1 MLGDCTENKPAC
13 RALQIRS
20 RFVLCHLTL
29 TQPLRAAEVCA
40 HRVRAMYSGSSS
52 GCVKARPSLNL
63 VGLLA
68 NVCGLSM
75 FSHQRQGEP
84 PHVAVEPGWRVTVE
98 WHMNRTALAFGIGA
112 SLILAAGTANAAG
125 SCGAEVA
132 ELQQK
137 IGMEQGANATI
148 GATDPGVQQPS
159 PTASAD
165 TSTSTTTSPTSDQVA
180 NTDNSAN
187 ATIGAADPGVQQPA
201 PEANAT
207 TGTSTTTDTTTDG
220 SSTTTADNTGA
231 NATIGPTD
239 PGVQQ
244 PQNTDATA
252 DSSGSSTTT
261 TITTEP
267 SSTTADSTTTMPS
280 GDVTETSRVG
290 DMNTSAGGH
299 AEAITALKKAQ
310 LAADAGDEA
319 TCMTE
324 LGTAKAAMG
333 VQ

>member
-1 MLGDCTENKPAC
+1 
-13 RALQIRS
+13 
-20 RFVLCHLTL
+20 
-29 TQPLRAAEVCA
+29 
-40 HRVRAMYSGSSS
+40 
-52 GCVKARPSLNL
+52 
-63 VGLLA
+63 
-68 NVCGLSM
+68 M
-75 FSHQRQGEP
+75 FSFQAPRRVSAWSGEKPSWRTTYWRDTHEQDSIRIWDRRQPDIGGRYGQRRWEL
-84 PHVAVEPGWRVTVE
+84 WR
-98 WHMNRTALAFGIGA
+98 
-112 SLILAAGTANAAG
+112 G
-125 SCGAEVA
+125 SR
-132 ELQQK
+132 
-137 IGMEQGANATI
+137 NATAAAWPS
-148 GATDPGVQQPS
+148 GHRQCDHRCDRSGVQQPS

-165 TSTSTTTSPTSDQVA
+165 TSTTTSPTSDQVA
-180 NTDNSAN
+180 ESNSGAN
-187 ATIGAADPGVQQPA
+187 ATIGATDPGVQQPA

-207 TGTSTTTDTTTDG
+207 TGTSTTTTTDG

-231 NATIGPTD
+231 NATIGATD

-261 TITTEP
+261 TE
-267 SSTTADSTTTMPS
+267 SDTTTGDSSAAMPS

-290 DMNTSAGGH
+290 DLNTAAGGH

>member
-1 MLGDCTENKPAC
+1 MNK
-13 RALQIRS
+13 
-20 RFVLCHLTL
+20 
-29 TQPLRAAEVCA
+29 
-40 HRVRAMYSGSSS
+40 
-52 GCVKARPSLNL
+52 
-63 VGLLA
+63 
-68 NVCGLSM
+68 
-75 FSHQRQGEP
+75 
-84 PHVAVEPGWRVTVE
+84 
-98 WHMNRTALAFGIGA
+98 TALAFGIGA
-112 SLILAAGTANAAG
+112 SLILAAGTASAAG

-132 ELQQK
+132 ALQ
-137 IGMEQGANATI
+137 EQLGHQDSANATI

-165 TSTSTTTSPTSDQVA
+165 TSTTTSPTSDQVA
-180 NTDNSAN
+180 ESNSGAN
-187 ATIGAADPGVQQPA
+187 ATIGATDPGVQQPA

-207 TGTSTTTDTTTDG
+207 TGTTTTTDG

-231 NATIGPTD
+231 DATIGATD

-261 TITTEP
+261 THSDT
-267 SSTTADSTTTMPS
+267 TTADSSATMPS

-290 DMNTSAGGH
+290 DLNTTAGGQ

>member
-1 MLGDCTENKPAC
+1 MNK
-13 RALQIRS
+13 
-20 RFVLCHLTL
+20 
-29 TQPLRAAEVCA
+29 
-40 HRVRAMYSGSSS
+40 
-52 GCVKARPSLNL
+52 
-63 VGLLA
+63 
-68 NVCGLSM
+68 
-75 FSHQRQGEP
+75 
-84 PHVAVEPGWRVTVE
+84 
-98 WHMNRTALAFGIGA
+98 TALAFGIGA
-112 SLILAAGTANAAG
+112 SLILAAGAASAAD
-125 SCGAEVA
+125 SCAAEVA
-132 ELQQK
+132 ALQQK
-137 IGMEQGANATI
+137 IGMEEGANATT
-148 GATDPGVQQPS
+148 GPTDPGVQQPS
-159 PTASAD
+159 PTGSAD
-165 TSTSTTTSPTSDQVA
+165 TSTTTTTSPSSDQVA

-187 ATIGAADPGVQQPA
+187 ATIGATDSGAQQPA

-207 TGTSTTTDTTTDG
+207 TGTTTATDG

-252 DSSGSSTTT
+252 DSSSSSSSST
-261 TITTEP
+261 
-267 SSTTADSTTTMPS
+267 AAPS
-280 GDVTETSRVG
+280 GTVTETSRAG
-290 DMNTSAGGH
+290 DLNTAAGGH